1 MEIMSK
7 SKYLNSEYVT
17 NEECIDNFNLT
28 EVHKESIENENK
40 FLQELLNDLYSN

>member
-1 MEIMSK
+1 MTVKQKI
-7 SKYLNSEYVT
+7 LNRIET

-40 FLQELLNDLYSN
+40 FLQELLNNLYSN

>member
-1 MEIMSK
+1 MTVKQKI
-7 SKYLNSEYVT
+7 LNRIET

-40 FLQELLNDLYSN
+40 FLQELLNDLYSS

>member
-1 MEIMSK
+1 MTIK
-7 SKYLNSEYVT
+7 QRILNRIET

-28 EVHKESIENENK
+28 EVHKESIVSENK

>member
-1 MEIMSK
+1 MTVKQKI
-7 SKYLNSEYVT
+7 LNRIET

-28 EVHKESIENENK
+28 EVHKKSIENENK